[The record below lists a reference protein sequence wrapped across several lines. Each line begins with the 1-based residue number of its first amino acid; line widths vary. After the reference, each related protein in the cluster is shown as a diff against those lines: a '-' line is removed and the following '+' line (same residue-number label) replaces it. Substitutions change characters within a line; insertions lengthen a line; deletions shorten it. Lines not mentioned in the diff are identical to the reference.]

1 MKPVFERGIHLTGT
15 ILWLD
20 AFHPQD
26 LCFVSHAH
34 VSTTVAHHKVLA
46 TDATLRLF
54 RRLEPNQQ
62 LRGLVCPFNRPF
74 SLGQLSIELFPA
86 GHILGSAQIRVTKDG
101 RRLVYTGDFSFQRKL
116 TCEAIE
122 LKECDELVIAT
133 HFAHPRYEFPAIDD
147 GYQQLLGE
155 VHSALAD
162 KRVPVVFTSTVGTA
176 QEVAKRLAREGLQLR
191 LHRSIYEKN
200 KIYVQLGV
208 PLENCKCF
216 RGTPRP
222 DEVIIWPRNL
232 RSSSAIKSLRRART
246 ILLSGHAVLPGY
258 ARQQRVDVALPLT
271 DSAGYR
277 ETLDYIQRVKPRKI
291 YTVHG
296 FAQHFAEELRKLG
309 LDAEALT
316 NEQIGFDFE
325 HSR

>member
-1 MKPVFERGIHLTGT
+1 M
-15 ILWLD
+15 D

-54 RRLEPNQQ
+54 RRHEPSQQ
-62 LRGLVCPFNRPF
+62 VRGLVCPYNRPF

-86 GHILGSAQIRVTKDG
+86 GHILGSAQIRVTKDDL
-101 RRLVYTGDFSFQRKL
+101 RLVYTGDFSFQRKL

-122 LKECDELVIAT
+122 VKSCDELIIPA

-147 GYQQLLGE
+147 GYALLTSE
-155 VHSALAD
+155 VRRALDD
-162 KRVPVVFTSTVGTA
+162 KRVPVVFTATVGTA
-176 QEVAKRLAREGLQLR
+176 QEVAKRLAREGFNLR

-208 PLENCKCF
+208 SLESCKCF

-232 RSSSAIKSLRRART
+232 RSSPAIKSLRRART
-246 ILLSGHAVLPGY
+246 ILLSGHAVVPGY
-258 ARQQRVDVALPLT
+258 ARQQRVDIALPIT
-271 DSAGYR
+271 DSASYS
-277 ETLDYIQRVKPRKI
+277 ETLDYIERVAPRKI
-291 YTVHG
+291 YVAHG
-296 FAQHFAEELRKLG
+296 YAPSFTAELRKRG
-309 LDAEALT
+309 LDAESLT
-316 NEQIGFDFE
+316 NEQIGFDFGQA
-325 HSR
+325 H